1 MKKILGLIIAC
12 ILCVSLAD
20 IKQDIEIN
28 VWHKVST
35 DELNPGEIIALDM
48 TQGYAFSDHQF
59 IYIVVQPLNSE
70 EQIVV
75 AFPNGGY
82 WTAPEPDPFLLELQK
97 EFDSL
102 EDYLR
107 NLESKEIKKK

>member
-1 MKKILGLIIAC
+1 MKKILALLTTC
-12 ILCVSLAD
+12 ILCMSLTDSA
-20 IKQDIEIN
+20 EIN

-35 DELNPGEIIALDM
+35 DEMNPGKIVALDM
-48 TQGYAFSDHQF
+48 SRGYAFSDYQY
-59 IYIVVQPLNSE
+59 IYIVVTSIDSE

-82 WTAPEPDPFLLELQK
+82 WTAPGADPFLQELQK

>member
-1 MKKILGLIIAC
+1 MKKILALGIAC
-12 ILCVSLAD
+12 ILVLSLTNSKKD
-20 IKQDIEIN
+20 TEIN

-35 DELNPGEIIALDM
+35 DHLNPGEIVPLDM
-48 TQGYAFSDHQF
+48 SEGYSSCDGPY
-59 IYIVVQPLNSE
+59 IYIAVRIVDSE
-70 EQIVV
+70 EEVV
-75 AFPNGGY
+75 VMFPNGGY
-82 WTAPEPDPFLLELQK
+82 WAAPEPDPFLQELQK

>member
-1 MKKILGLIIAC
+1 MVVMRYIIVLLLGMVFAC
-12 ILCVSLAD
+12 T
-20 IKQDIEIN
+20 QDKEIN
-28 VWHKVST
+28 IWHKVST
-35 DELNPGEIIALDM
+35 DGLNPGAIIALDM
-48 TQGYAFSDHQF
+48 TKGYAFSDHQF
-59 IYIVVQPLNSE
+59 VYIVVQLLDSE

-82 WTAPEPDPFLLELQK
+82 WSAPEPDPFLKELQQ

>member
-1 MKKILGLIIAC
+1 MVVMRYILILLFGIVTAC
-12 ILCVSLAD
+12 T
-20 IKQDIEIN
+20 QDKEIN
-28 VWHKVST
+28 IWHKVST
-35 DELNPGEIIALDM
+35 DELNPGVILALDM
-48 TQGYAFSDHQF
+48 AKGYAFSDHQF
-59 IYIVVQPLNSE
+59 IYIVVQLLDSE

-82 WTAPEPDPFLLELQK
+82 WAAPEPDPFLKELQQ